1 MAVFSSLSTFFKRN
15 RRKLLI
21 ATGLSLT
28 AYYLVHQF
36 VIKKF
41 RDFQKSLKQ
50 ELFVKEQIR
59 RRFIQTQ
66 NDCYLTLLALLP
78 VLSQPIVAHLP
89 SETITQALKLKKAP
103 LANAQLELVSDSL
116 LTTDNLSLHQSAN
129 ESLDLSTYVN
139 MSKTDLWK
147 LLKIKTIAR
156 WLTLIYSLSGLML
169 ITRLQLNILAR
180 RSYLESAIAM
190 AGGTVDEDMS
200 LDYYMEQSYLSLS
213 WWLLNKGWRTM
224 ADVLEAAV
232 IKHFD
237 VVNARTELTIDQFDE
252 LIALVIK
259 DVNFNHQRLIIESIF
274 PTSYDSLVETLINTN
289 PDLIRELDQPESVF
303 LKLVNETNFFVDDGM
318 FLQIFYRMVNHS
330 RSTLANNL
338 WVAFDPDFLLTMEQH
353 AKIAEIGDL
362 PSKKFKLA
370 SFLAQVSVQSGIIC
384 DNNNLHE
391 EYNEELSGNIY
402 INSLNE
408 LEELDEFSA
417 GIYSNFE

>member
-1 MAVFSSLSTFFKRN
+1 MAVFSSLSAFFRRN
-15 RRKLLI
+15 RRRILV
-21 ATGLSLT
+21 ATGVSFTL
-28 AYYLVHQF
+28 YYLVHHF
-36 VIKKF
+36 VIKRF

-78 VLSQPIVAHLP
+78 VLSQPVVAHLP
-89 SETITQALKLKKAP
+89 LETITQALKLKKAP
-103 LANAQLELVSDSL
+103 APTHLELASDSL

-129 ESLDLSTYVN
+129 ESLDLSSYVN

-147 LLKIKTIAR
+147 LLKIKTISR
-156 WLTLIYSLSGLML
+156 WLTLVYSLSGLML

-180 RSYLESAIAM
+180 RSYLESAITM
-190 AGGTVDEDMS
+190 AGGSVDDQLT

-232 IKHFD
+232 VKHFD
-237 VVNARTELTIDQFDE
+237 AVNARTEMTIDQFDE
-252 LIALVIK
+252 LMARVIA
-259 DVNFNHQRLIIESIF
+259 DVSTNHQRHIVEAIF
-274 PTSYDSLVETLINTN
+274 PTSYDSLVESLINTN

-303 LKLVNETNFFVDDGM
+303 LKLVNETTFFVDDAM
-318 FLQIFYRMVNHS
+318 FQQTFNIMVSHS

-338 WVAFDPDFLLTMEQH
+338 WVALDPDFLLLLEQQ
-353 AKIAEIGDL
+353 AKIAEITQ
-362 PSKKFKLA
+362 PVKKFKLA
-370 SFLAQVSVQSGIIC
+370 SFLAHISVQSGILC
-384 DNNNLHE
+384 DNNNLTA
-391 EYNEELSGNIY
+391 EYNDELTGNIY
-402 INSLNE
+402 VNSLNE